1 MATITKDELNSLQQ
15 AINKVNEAK
24 AILGDVHTQAHYA
37 QLEVLKHNEALLGIQ
52 KGLESK
58 YGAITVD
65 IQTGEYT
72 EEAQEAQEE

>member
-24 AILGDVHTQAHYA
+24 AILGDVYTQAHYA
-37 QLEVLKHNEALLGIQ
+37 QLEVLKHNESLLGVQ

-58 YGAITVD
+58 YGSISVD

-72 EEAQEAQEE
+72 EEAQEVVEE